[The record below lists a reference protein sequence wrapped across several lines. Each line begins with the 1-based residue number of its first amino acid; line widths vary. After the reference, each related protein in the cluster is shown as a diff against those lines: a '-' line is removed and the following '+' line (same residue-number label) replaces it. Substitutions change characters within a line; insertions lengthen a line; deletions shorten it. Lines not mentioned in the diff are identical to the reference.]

1 MFTADIYSAR
11 RAELRR
17 RIGKGIILLPGNV
30 ESPFNYPNN
39 TFHFRQD
46 STFMYFFGHSVP
58 ALAGVIDVESG
69 EETLYGDDFT
79 VEDIIWM
86 GPQPTIRDFADEV
99 GVAQSKPMAKLQE
112 DVRRAISLGREV
124 HYLPP
129 YRGETILMM
138 SDMLGIHP
146 SMLHARKSWDLL
158 FAVAEMRE
166 RKGEEEIAALEEAFE
181 IGYLMHTAA
190 MRNTRAGRTEH
201 EVAGIVDGMALRYGT
216 GVSFTTILS
225 QHGEVLHNHDHS
237 GTMQDGRL
245 VLCDAGGEH
254 LNGYVSDHTR
264 TFPVSGKFT
273 QKQKD
278 IYNIV
283 LAAHDAAAAALRP
296 DMMYT
301 EYSDAAFHTLIEG
314 LKSLDLVRG
323 SVDDA
328 IAAGA
333 AYLFMPH
340 GLGHGIGLD
349 VHDCENIGERS
360 FSFAE
365 VEERAKQS
373 ACCITRAWWRLQPGT
388 VLSNEPGIYFV
399 PDLID
404 KYKAEGKCKGIVNY
418 DKLEEYRDFGGIRL
432 EDDMIVTATGSKQ
445 IGSKQIPITVEDVEA
460 VLGQE

>member
-17 RIGKGIILLPGNV
+17 RISKGIILLPGNV

-86 GPQPTIRDFADEV
+86 GPQPTIRNFADEV
-99 GVAQSKPMAKLQE
+99 GVAQSRPMAKLQE

-129 YRGETILMM
+129 SRGETILMM
-138 SDMLGIHP
+138 SDLLGIQP

-158 FAVAEMRE
+158 FAVAQMRE
-166 RKGEEEIAALEEAFE
+166 CKGEEEIAALEEAFE
-181 IGYLMHTAA
+181 IGYQMHTAA
-190 MRNTRAGRTEH
+190 MRNTRVGHTEH

-237 GTMQDGRL
+237 GTMTDGRL
-245 VLCDAGGEH
+245 LLCDAGGEH

-264 TFPVSGKFT
+264 TFPVNGKFT

-296 DMMYT
+296 NMMYT
-301 EYSDAAFHTLIEG
+301 EYSDAAFRTLIEG
-314 LKSLDLVRG
+314 LKALDLVRG

-373 ACCITRAWWRLQPGT
+373 ACCITRQWWRLQPGT

-404 KYKAEGKCKGIVNY
+404 KYKAEGKCQGIVNY

-460 VLGQE
+460 MVGQE

>member
-86 GPQPTIRDFADEV
+86 GPQPTIRNFADEV
-99 GVAQSKPMAKLQE
+99 GVAVSKPMAKLQE
-112 DVRRAISLGREV
+112 DVRRAILLGREV

-138 SDMLGIHP
+138 SDLLGIQP

-158 FAVAEMRE
+158 FAVAQMRE
-166 RKGEEEIAALEEAFE
+166 CKGEEEIAALEEAFE
-181 IGYLMHTAA
+181 IGYQMHTAA
-190 MRNTRAGRTEH
+190 MRNTRVGRTEH

-237 GTMQDGRL
+237 GTMTDGRL
-245 VLCDAGGEH
+245 LLCDAGGEH

-264 TFPVSGKFT
+264 TFPVNGKFT

-296 DMMYT
+296 NMMYT
-301 EYSDAAFHTLIEG
+301 EYSDAAFRTLIEG
-314 LKSLDLVRG
+314 LKALDLVRG

-373 ACCITRAWWRLQPGT
+373 ACCITRQWWRLQPGT

-404 KYKAEGKCKGIVNY
+404 KYKAEGKCQGIVNY

-460 VLGQE
+460 MVGQE

>member
-86 GPQPTIRDFADEV
+86 GPQPTIRNFADEV
-99 GVAQSKPMAKLQE
+99 GVAQSRPMAKLQE

-138 SDMLGIHP
+138 SDLLGIQP

-158 FAVAEMRE
+158 FAVAQMRE
-166 RKGEEEIAALEEAFE
+166 CKGEEEIAALEEAFE
-181 IGYLMHTAA
+181 IGYQMHTAA
-190 MRNTRAGRTEH
+190 MRNTRVGRTEH

-237 GTMQDGRL
+237 GTMTDGRL
-245 VLCDAGGEH
+245 LLCDAGGEH

-264 TFPVSGKFT
+264 TFPVNGKFT

-296 DMMYT
+296 NMMYT
-301 EYSDAAFHTLIEG
+301 EYSDAAFRTLIEG
-314 LKSLDLVRG
+314 LKALDLVRG

-404 KYKAEGKCKGIVNY
+404 KYKAEGKCQGIVNY

-460 VLGQE
+460 MVGQE

>member
-17 RIGKGIILLPGNV
+17 RVGKGIILLPGNV

-58 ALAGVIDVESG
+58 ALAGVIDAESG

-86 GPQPTIRDFADEV
+86 GPQPTIRDFADRV
-99 GVAQSKPMAKLQE
+99 GVAGAKPMASLTA
-112 DVRRAISLGREV
+112 DVQRAIALGREV

-129 YRGETILMM
+129 YRGETKLML
-138 SDMLGIHP
+138 SDLLGIHP

-158 FAVAEMRE
+158 FAVAQMRE
-166 RKGEEEIAALEEAFE
+166 RKGAEEIAALEEAFE
-181 IGYLMHTAA
+181 IGYQMHTAA
-190 MRNTRAGRTEH
+190 MRNTRPGRTEH

-237 GTMQDGRL
+237 GTMQAGRL
-245 VLCDAGGEH
+245 LLCDAGGEH
-254 LNGYVSDHTR
+254 TNGYVSDHTR
-264 TFPVSGKFT
+264 TFPVDGKFT
-273 QKQKD
+273 QQQKD
-278 IYNIV
+278 VYNVV

-296 DMMYT
+296 NMMYS
-301 EYSDAAFHTLIEG
+301 EYSDVAFRTLVEG
-314 LKSLDLVRG
+314 LKDLDLVRG

-365 VEERAKQS
+365 VEERAKEA
-373 ACCITRAWWRLQPGT
+373 ACCITRQWWRLVPGT
-388 VLSNEPGIYFV
+388 VLSNEPGIYFI
-399 PDLID
+399 PALID

-418 DKLEEYRDFGGIRL
+418 DKLEQYRDFGGIRL
-432 EDDMIVTATGSKQ
+432 EDDMVVTETGSKQ

-460 VLGQE
+460 MVGRE

>member
-86 GPQPTIRDFADEV
+86 GPQPTIRNFADEV

-138 SDMLGIHP
+138 SDLLGIQP

-158 FAVAEMRE
+158 FAVAQMRE
-166 RKGEEEIAALEEAFE
+166 CKGEEEIAALEEAFE
-181 IGYLMHTAA
+181 IGYQMHTAA
-190 MRNTRAGRTEH
+190 MRNTRVGRTEH

-237 GTMQDGRL
+237 GTMTDGRL
-245 VLCDAGGEH
+245 LLCDAGGEH

-264 TFPVSGKFT
+264 TFPVNGKFT
-273 QKQKD
+273 QTQKD

-296 DMMYT
+296 NMMYT
-301 EYSDAAFHTLIEG
+301 EYSDAAFRTLIEG
-314 LKSLDLVRG
+314 LKALDLVRG

-365 VEERAKQS
+365 VEERAKQA
-373 ACCITRAWWRLQPGT
+373 ACCITRQWWRLQPGT

-404 KYKAEGKCKGIVNY
+404 KYKAERKCQGIVNY
-418 DKLEEYRDFGGIRL
+418 DKLEGYRHFDGIRL

-460 VLGQE
+460 MVGQE

>member
-86 GPQPTIRDFADEV
+86 GPQPTIRNFADEV

-138 SDMLGIHP
+138 SDLLGIQP

-158 FAVAEMRE
+158 FAVAQMRE
-166 RKGEEEIAALEEAFE
+166 CKGEEEIAALEEAFE
-181 IGYLMHTAA
+181 IGYQMHTAA
-190 MRNTRAGRTEH
+190 MRNTRVGRTEH

-237 GTMQDGRL
+237 GTMTDGRL
-245 VLCDAGGEH
+245 LLCDAGGEH

-264 TFPVSGKFT
+264 TFPVNGKFT

-296 DMMYT
+296 NMMYT
-301 EYSDAAFHTLIEG
+301 EYSDAAFRTLIEG
-314 LKSLDLVRG
+314 LKALDLVRG

-373 ACCITRAWWRLQPGT
+373 ACCITRQWWRLQPST

-404 KYKAEGKCKGIVNY
+404 KYKAEGKCQGIVNY

-460 VLGQE
+460 MVGQE

>member
-86 GPQPTIRDFADEV
+86 GPQPTIRNFADEV

-138 SDMLGIHP
+138 SDLLGIQP

-158 FAVAEMRE
+158 FAVAQMRE
-166 RKGEEEIAALEEAFE
+166 CKGEEEIAALEEAFE
-181 IGYLMHTAA
+181 IGYQMHTAA
-190 MRNTRAGRTEH
+190 MRNTRVGRTEH

-237 GTMQDGRL
+237 GTMTDGRL
-245 VLCDAGGEH
+245 LLCDAGGEH

-264 TFPVSGKFT
+264 TFPVNGKFT

-296 DMMYT
+296 NMMYT
-301 EYSDAAFHTLIEG
+301 EYSDAAFRTLIEG
-314 LKSLDLVRG
+314 LKALDLVRG

-373 ACCITRAWWRLQPGT
+373 ACCITRQWWRLQPGT

-404 KYKAEGKCKGIVNY
+404 KYKAEGKCQGIVNY

-445 IGSKQIPITVEDVEA
+445 IGSKQIPIKVEDVEA
-460 VLGQE
+460 MVGQE